1 MFITSGQ
8 DEWSLWD
15 NTSWSYSEFRCR
27 YAQNSAVLNLSAAK
41 LRSTLRRSSTW
52 VHWCRGINHGR
63 QGDVSS
69 QNLERGTLVQIVP
82 NCLTKFCHVSKFQAQ
97 DWLLYNAVQVPNYDG
112 DKSISTETVSLQA
125 MDKRYCLEFTI
136 TRYFKRKK
144 SFFSGE
150 GLAPLS
156 VPLPVEW
163 YPRLHTPSST
173 LPMLTI
179 NVNVYATLC
188 NSRNPFTLCPNRSD
202 NYIHRGKLPC
212 PVHLLLAECFLADV
226 RRAVIK

>member
-1 MFITSGQ
+1 MFITSRQ

-15 NTSWSYSEFRCR
+15 NTSWSYSEFRYR

-41 LRSTLRRSSTW
+41 LRSTLRRSSKW
-52 VHWCRGINHGR
+52 VHWCRGINHWG
-63 QGDVSS
+63 QGDDVSL

-144 SFFSGE
+144 VIFFWGGSST
-150 GLAPLS
+150 PLS
-156 VPLPVEW
+156 PSPSGMVP
-163 YPRLHTPSST
+163 PSSHSIVH
-173 LPMLTI
+173 PA
-179 NVNVYATLC
+179 NVN
-188 NSRNPFTLCPNRSD
+188 D
-202 NYIHRGKLPC
+202 
-212 PVHLLLAECFLADV
+212 
-226 RRAVIK
+226 